1 MIPTSTLRDGDS
13 SLLCLNNLDEAKEKF
28 LSDPD
33 CNFDGAILMHSGYSY
48 APSWGFYCCSPDAV
62 QGSNRNWNLY
72 QLSKLSPI
80 DEENEEEGC
89 PVGYLGI
96 PENMG
101 GTGKLWAQPHPSAS
115 RSIEDC
121 ADICNNR
128 DGCTGFEFSMG
139 PSERGAC
146 GTYTGGD
153 SNVKDNENR
162 LDSGSNWKSC
172 LKDEYEYDY
181 SEEFEEE
188 ENSWISLGH
197 GGCDTGRIKKVGPAN
212 NLDEAKE
219 KFLSDPDCNFDGAI
233 LMHSGY
239 SYAPSWGFYCCSP
252 DAVQGSNRNWNLYQL
267 SKLISTDEQNEE
279 EVCSNVR
286 VTVSGSTVLT
296 QFSGNY
302 VSSSVTEKDEL
313 PVRKNDKGMSLWHD
327 DETWV
332 ITPPE
337 SSSLGIFVEVS
348 GSPGTMPSNGLWT
361 GELVKNEADY
371 RDVDVKFE
379 CLDSDPENN
388 CVSVDTPFNGIY
400 YETDKMRNG
409 LPVYVEDTHGYEL
422 FHDEEVW

>member
-72 QLSKLSPI
+72 QLSKLSP
-80 DEENEEEGC
+80 
-89 PVGYLGI
+89 
-96 PENMG
+96 
-101 GTGKLWAQPHPSAS
+101 
-115 RSIEDC
+115 
-121 ADICNNR
+121 
-128 DGCTGFEFSMG
+128 
-139 PSERGAC
+139 
-146 GTYTGGD
+146 
-153 SNVKDNENR
+153 
-162 LDSGSNWKSC
+162 
-172 LKDEYEYDY
+172 
-181 SEEFEEE
+181 
-188 ENSWISLGH
+188 
-197 GGCDTGRIKKVGPAN
+197 
-212 NLDEAKE
+212 
-219 KFLSDPDCNFDGAI
+219 
-233 LMHSGY
+233 
-239 SYAPSWGFYCCSP
+239 
-252 DAVQGSNRNWNLYQL
+252 
-267 SKLISTDEQNEE
+267 TDEQNDE

-313 PVRKNDKGMSLWHD
+313 PVRNNDKGMSLWHD

-422 FHDEEVW
+422 FHDEEVWVFVDPNGKVGIMAEYTGSEEIPADNSRWVMLTPTKRSFTTEIFEKLPIHGCSPDSECLSLTVGTCQNE

>member
-13 SLLCLNNLDEAKEKF
+13 SLLCLNNLDEAKEQF

-33 CNFDGAILMHSGYSY
+33 CNFDGAILMHSGYNY

-62 QGSNRNWNLY
+62 QGSNRNWSLY
-72 QLSKLSPI
+72 QLSKLNPT
-80 DEENEEEGC
+80 DEENEEE
-89 PVGYLGI
+89 
-96 PENMG
+96 
-101 GTGKLWAQPHPSAS
+101 
-115 RSIEDC
+115 
-121 ADICNNR
+121 
-128 DGCTGFEFSMG
+128 
-139 PSERGAC
+139 
-146 GTYTGGD
+146 
-153 SNVKDNENR
+153 
-162 LDSGSNWKSC
+162 
-172 LKDEYEYDY
+172 EYEYDY

-252 DAVQGSNRNWNLYQL
+252 DAVQGSNRNWSLYQL

-379 CLDSDPENN
+379 
-388 CVSVDTPFNGIY
+388 
-400 YETDKMRNG
+400 
-409 LPVYVEDTHGYEL
+409 
-422 FHDEEVW
+422 